1 MKCEFCGTINP
12 NGSEK
17 CSFCGN
23 SLSTTEHT
31 LNNNIENDT
40 NENAV
45 VQNNMLS
52 SATENV
58 TNASTVQT
66 PVQNTLTDNS
76 LSENI
81 AVQNAIEK
89 NLNLNDDSTD
99 VSQPG
104 EMLTN
109 NMVNSVI
116 ESAPVQAP
124 VKSELVGNNLS
135 ENVATQSIAQ
145 NSLNL
150 NNGILQSNN
159 TLTNDVASVSKPIVQ
174 NNMVNNV
181 TGNVS
186 NVSSVQVPAQD
197 GLVND
202 NLGENV
208 SVQTDTE
215 NSQTLGNGPEVLT
228 SDTPINSGPM
238 TQNNQNIVT
247 QNSMVN
253 NSISVPQSGGIESNN
268 FTSTRASKSKAPK
281 IIALIVVL
289 LALLGVGFW
298 FLVKT
303 PKSIFTNTTKRLY
316 SSLKKSLESN
326 YNTMYSK
333 ITIKP
338 YISSNQNL
346 NGTDKIINNIS
357 LDLEGSIDYESK
369 KFFYNINTKYYG
381 KELLNMD
388 IQYDKDAY
396 VILNNLFENPI
407 KFDNVDMTDAFKK
420 ADNKN
425 LSIMLEGYVD
435 ALNNSLKSEYLKS
448 KNEEIEINNKKVK
461 AKANT
466 LTLTKTIA
474 EKIVKDISENLQNN
488 KEFIK
493 AFKEF
498 SGKNESDTQKYLKN
512 MKVNDK
518 FKPTNIIIY
527 TTGITESVVKFSVKS
542 DSINFDVEVGDSDN
556 NLILSLESNGMT
568 IKLDYRFNVKYNEKV
583 KLKNVTNAV
592 NYKEITAKSSE
603 IINKF
608 VESEGFNALNSD
620 LKNSMGMDL
629 KSKIIA
635 ALENILIDSTDLPLY
650 PDD

>member
-31 LNNNIENDT
+31 LNNNIENNT

-45 VQNNMLS
+45 VQNNMLNG
-52 SATENV
+52 ATENV

-66 PVQNTLTDNS
+66 PVQNALVDNS
-76 LSENI
+76 LSENV

-89 NLNLNDDSTD
+89 NLNLNNDISQSNNTLINNIEG
-99 VSQPG
+99 VSEPTTQ
-104 EMLTN
+104 N
-109 NMVNSVI
+109 NMLNNVS
-116 ESAPVQAP
+116 ESAPVQTP
-124 VKSELVGNNLS
+124 VQSELLGNNLS
-135 ENVATQSIAQ
+135 ENVAVQ
-145 NSLNL
+145 N
-150 NNGILQSNN
+150 
-159 TLTNDVASVSKPIVQ
+159 AAQ
-174 NNMVNNV
+174 NNMANNV
-181 TGNVS
+181 SESIT
-186 NVSSVQVPAQD
+186 NVSSIQTPAQNE
-197 GLVND
+197 LVGN
-202 NLGENV
+202 NLGENTE
-208 SVQTDTE
+208 VQTDTE
-215 NSQTLGNGPEVLT
+215 NSQTLDGSPEVLT
-228 SDTPINSGPM
+228 NDTSIASEPM

-253 NSISVPQSGGIESNN
+253 NSTSVTQSGEIASNN
-268 FTSTRASKSKAPK
+268 FTSTRTSKSKAPK

-498 SGKNESDTQKYLKN
+498 SGKNESDTQKYLKD

-629 KSKIIA
+629 KSKITA
-635 ALENILIDSTDLPLY
+635 ALENILIDSTDLPSY